1 MRWRLARSYLFAP
14 GSHVRLLEKVFTAG
28 ADAVVLDLE
37 EAVAYEHKSR
47 ARDLVRAVLAERGR
61 GPGPLLCVRVN
72 SVQSGLWRD
81 DLAAIVTVGL
91 DGVRV
96 ARTEASADLDEVDAE
111 LSKLEVERGLA
122 PGTVAVIASIESA
135 RAVAEAPAIARS
147 RRVRGLALAET
158 DFLHDVGA
166 SPGEEG
172 RETLYAQSRL
182 VVVSRAAG
190 LQPPIASV
198 HGQLGDDEGLR
209 RSSEAARRLGFFG
222 RSCLH
227 PAQLG
232 VVHEVF
238 TPGPADL
245 ARARLL
251 VEAFEGAA
259 DRRPGGA
266 TLADGQFADAS
277 AVDRARALLEL
288 AERLGLD
295 APGP

>member
-1 MRWRLARSYLFAP
+1 VRRLLARSYLFAP

-37 EAVAYEHKSR
+37 EAVAYEHKGR

-61 GPGPLLCVRVN
+61 GLGPLLFVRIN

-81 DLAAIVTVGL
+81 DLGAIVTAGL

-96 ARTEASADLDEVDAE
+96 ARAEARADLDEVDAE
-111 LSKLEVERGLA
+111 LSRLEAERGLT
-122 PGTVAVIASIESA
+122 PGAVAVIASIESA

-158 DFLHDVGA
+158 DFLHDVDA
-166 SPGEEG
+166 SPGEDG
-172 RETLYAQSRL
+172 HETLYAQSRL

-190 LQPPIASV
+190 LLPPIASV
-198 HGQLGDDEGLR
+198 HGQLGDAGGLR

-238 TPGPADL
+238 TPTPTDL

-251 VEAFEGAA
+251 IEAFEGAP

-266 TLADGQFADAS
+266 TLADGQFADAG
-277 AVDRARALLEL
+277 AVDRARALVEL
-288 AERLGLD
+288 AERLGL
-295 APGP
+295 ATPGP